1 MTTNASSKPADKQE
15 FGNVL
20 RFLRIKQGLSHHDLA
35 TQVGETQDLI
45 KSWEDSRDT
54 PTVAQVKRLCGTLPK
69 VRHFLHT
76 LPLGYDRLLAGSKA
90 EEFGFRPIHTL
101 ADIDKDEDDL
111 RKDLADLKRTSFTK
125 TFGGY
130 LRYYRLEQGLSQ
142 DELGTLVGV
151 SGQAVSAW
159 EADLAS
165 PVRDNYDK
173 LLSLYPKLKEA
184 PEPPMLS
191 RPMPDGGKGQP
202 KVKVTTWRDKMLAAI
217 GMAPPEFKAVAGAL
231 KRSVEDEI
239 GAKQFQEE
247 LDGFINWAKS
257 LKQLLPVSVTNHQ
270 RSWPSPVNDSPAE
283 VLAPATETPAVEI
296 PAAPPVRV
304 LVPMLPTKLDYEP
317 MPLPEGTGLTGCGMR
332 YAVAMAN
339 LEKAQNLKE
348 STKALFEEASIYH
361 DLAQEA
367 VNTQHQQLLDEAKKN
382 KG

>member
-20 RFLRIKQGLSHHDLA
+20 RFLRIKQGLSHVDLA
-35 TQVGETQDLI
+35 TRVGESQDLI
-45 KSWEDSRDT
+45 KDWEGSRAT

-76 LPLGYDRLLAGSKA
+76 LPLGYDRLLAGAKA
-90 EEFGFRPIHTL
+90 EEFGFRPINTL
-101 ADIDKDEDDL
+101 ADIDKDDDDL
-111 RKDLADLKRTSFTK
+111 RKDIAELKQTSFTK

-142 DELGTLVGV
+142 DELGNLVGV

-173 LLSLYPKLKEA
+173 LLSLYPKLKDA

-217 GMAPPEFKAVAGAL
+217 GMAPPEFKAIASAL
-231 KRSVEDEI
+231 KRSVEDEV

-257 LKQLLPVSVTNHQ
+257 LKQHLPVSVVNHQ
-270 RSWPSPVNDSPAE
+270 RSWPSPANDTSVVEPVSLEKPTA
-283 VLAPATETPAVEI
+283 EI
-296 PAAPPVRV
+296 PATPPVRV
-304 LVPMLPTKLDYEP
+304 LVPTLPTKLDYEP
-317 MPLPEGTGLTGCGMR
+317 MPLPEGAGLTGCGMR

-348 STKALFEEASIYH
+348 STKALFEEATIYH

-367 VNTQHQQLLDEAKKN
+367 VNTQHQQLLDEAKKS